1 MRSRF
6 APLLV
11 VLLVVLAGCTGT
23 IEVDSA
29 SPATLPQTAYESVG
43 YVHGNT
49 SAVPF
54 TYPIAVGPIVR
65 NVTATTYLSGYS
77 KTTADGEVS
86 AVALWST
93 PNAHVLG
100 RTVNPLGSLTD
111 RRLAETLLE
120 QLRTLR
126 DTGDVSDVNDVRLV
140 GSENRTVLGETVAID
155 TYSATVD
162 VDGEPTAV
170 RFHLAVVEHGDDLV
184 VALGV
189 HPEAMTED
197 AAIAELFEHI
207 EHESDESSPDESGP
221 DESGPDE

>member
-6 APLLV
+6 AALMV
-11 VLLVVLAGCTGT
+11 VLVVVLAGCTGT
-23 IEVDSA
+23 IEVDAA
-29 SPATLPQTAYESVG
+29 SPATLPPAAYEQGG

-54 TYPIAVGPIVR
+54 TYPVAVGPVVR
-65 NVTATTYLSGYS
+65 NVTVTTHLSGYS

-111 RRLAETLLE
+111 RRLAETLFE

-126 DTGDVSDVNDVRLV
+126 DTGNVRDVNDVRLV
-140 GSENRTVLGETVAID
+140 GTENRTVLGETVAID

-162 VDGEPTAV
+162 LDGEPTAV
-170 RFHLAVVEHGDDLV
+170 RFHLAAVDHGDDLV

-189 HPEAMTED
+189 HPETMAED
-197 AAIAELFEHI
+197 DAIAGLFERI
-207 EHESDESSPDESGP
+207 EHDAGESDSTE
-221 DESGPDE
+221 